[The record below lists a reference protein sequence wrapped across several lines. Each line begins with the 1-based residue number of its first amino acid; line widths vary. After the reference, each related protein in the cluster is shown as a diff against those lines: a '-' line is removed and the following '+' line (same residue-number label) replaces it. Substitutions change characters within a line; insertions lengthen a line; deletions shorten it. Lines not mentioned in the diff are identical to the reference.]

1 MQRLPETQL
10 PAVPLISVN
19 ARGKRLD
26 KMTRRRQRAAPTET
40 AMSYRTILV
49 HLDRS
54 KQAASRIAAAGALA
68 LQYDAHLIG
77 LAPVGWALMPTDATP
92 AFGLAAY
99 QEAAMKELRDQAQ
112 SCVAAFEQQVTRLGI
127 CTYETRIENGY
138 AESAVSLAARYA
150 DLTVVSQVDPNE
162 STPPSMLLPQDV
174 LLQSG
179 RPMLVLPYAGDRT
192 IAPAA
197 RILVGWNASREAARA
212 MHDALPLLKAASR
225 VEVVVFETP
234 ECVELAH
241 GQVPGA
247 DIGLW
252 LARHGVAVEARYV
265 PAKVGAGEALLSY
278 AADMDADLIVAG
290 GYGHSRL
297 REAVLGGVT
306 RTLLRSSPVPALLS
320 H

>member
-1 MQRLPETQL
+1 
-10 PAVPLISVN
+10 
-19 ARGKRLD
+19 
-26 KMTRRRQRAAPTET
+26 
-40 AMSYRTILV
+40 V

-54 KQAASRIAAAGALA
+54 RHAASRVAAAAALA

-77 LAPVGWALMPTDATP
+77 LAPVGWVLMPAEATP

-112 SCVAAFEQQVTRLGI
+112 SCVAAFEQQVARLGVSA
-127 CTYETRIENGY
+127 YESRIEDGY
-138 AESAVSLAARYA
+138 AESAVSLAARHC
-150 DLTVVSQVDPNE
+150 DLTVVSQVDPDE
-162 STPPSMLLPQDV
+162 STPPSMLLLQDV

-179 RPMLVLPYAGDRT
+179 RPMLALPYAGAWNV
-192 IAPAA
+192 APAA

-212 MHDALPLLKAASR
+212 VHDALPMLRAAHS

-234 ECVELAH
+234 EDVNLAH
-241 GQVPGA
+241 GQIPGA

-265 PAKVGAGEALLSY
+265 PAKVGAGEALLSH
-278 AADMDADLIVAG
+278 AADMNADLIVAG
-290 GYGHSRL
+290 GYGHSRF
-297 REAVLGGVT
+297 RQAILGGVT
-306 RTLLRSSPVPALLS
+306 RTLLRSSPVPVLLS